1 MVIAGG
7 LKQVQYRIRNFD
19 FWKTVDVVQSDGSVC
34 TDHGLPELP
43 EFLEG
48 FGMTSKKDRYI
59 YICGGQKRCTN
70 CRDCQNCFN
79 GRSSGSWGCWNNCGM
94 YRLRS
99 SYIFD
104 NLHFWSLYI
113 TTVKSKPNLYISY
126 NIPLYFGLPK
136 LWII

>member
-7 LKQVQYRIRNFD
+7 LKQVQYKIRNFD
-19 FWKTVDVVQSDGSVC
+19 YWKTVDVVQSDGSVC
-34 TDHGLPELP
+34 ADHGLPELP

-70 CRDCQNCFN
+70 CRNCLACKVN
-79 GRSSGSWGCWNNCGM
+79 GGTSGNNGCWNNCGM

-99 SYIFD
+99 PYIFD
-104 NLHFWSLYI
+104 NLHFWGLY
-113 TTVKSKPNLYISY
+113 VQQL
-126 NIPLYFGLPK
+126 
-136 LWII
+136 

>member
-7 LKQVQYRIRNFD
+7 LQKAQYKLRFFD
-19 FWKTVDVVQSDGSVC
+19 YWKTVDVVQSDGSVC
-34 TDHGLPELP
+34 ADHGLPELP

-70 CRDCQNCFN
+70 CRNCIACKV
-79 GRSSGSWGCWNNCGM
+79 GGGTSGNNGCWNNCGM

-99 SYIFD
+99 PYIFD
-104 NLHFWSLYI
+104 NLHFWGLY
-113 TTVKSKPNLYISY
+113 VQQL
-126 NIPLYFGLPK
+126 
-136 LWII
+136 